1 MVVGVGNLAILK
13 VLSDAT
19 NLIAEGEVL
28 QLINCH
34 DPETTE
40 ERYMN
45 VIHYKT
51 AKMFEAAAQSG
62 AILANPDRLTE
73 MAFAHY
79 ADHLGRAFQLV
90 DDVLDYTGTA
100 EEMGKNVGDDLA
112 EGKPTLP
119 LIHAIRHGT
128 PEEAGMISKAIRT
141 GGLDHLEAITQVVR
155 RTGALDYTMDKAIEQ
170 ASLAKKALDEIPAS
184 HYKDALI
191 SLADLSVQRNH

>member
-1 MVVGVGNLAILK
+1 
-13 VLSDAT
+13 
-19 NLIAEGEVL
+19 
-28 QLINCH
+28 
-34 DPETTE
+34 
-40 ERYMN
+40 
-45 VIHYKT
+45 
-51 AKMFEAAAQSG
+51 
-62 AILANPDRLTE
+62 

-170 ASLAKKALDEIPAS
+170 ALLAKKALDEIPAS